1 MANEKNLTPF
11 TSEQSHDEAV
21 KNGKKGGV
29 ASGAARRR
37 KKTMRQTLN
46 AMLGAGLDIR
56 EQEFVEKVTPRLL
69 ALGINVES
77 ATYQD
82 VLLAGMMLKAIRG
95 DVRAAE
101 FIRDTGGDNP
111 HLDLKKQELK
121 LRREELRF
129 KQEQVDALSEDQK
142 KAEEDS
148 AAVKIICD
156 IPRVP
161 PAADMPPDEGGDGHA
176 GS

>member
-11 TSEQSHDEAV
+11 TSDQSHDEAV

-46 AMLGAGLDIR
+46 ALLSTGLDVS

-69 ALGINVES
+69 ALGINVED

-82 VLLAGMMLKAIRG
+82 VMLAGILLKAIRG

-101 FIRDTGGDNP
+101 FIRDTGGDSP
-111 HLDLKKQELK
+111 HLDMKKQELK
-121 LRREELRF
+121 LRKEELRF
-129 KQEQVDALSEDQK
+129 KKEQETKKTAGEASE
-142 KAEEDS
+142 AEEGQKE
-148 AAVKIICD
+148 AVHIYL
-156 IPRVP
+156 
-161 PAADMPPDEGGDGHA
+161 PDNGRGG
-176 GS
+176 

>member
-1 MANEKNLTPF
+1 MANEKNLMPF
-11 TSEQSHDEAV
+11 TSDQSHDEAV

-37 KKTMRQTLN
+37 RKTMRQTLN
-46 AMLGAGLDIR
+46 ALLGAGLDVS

-69 ALGINVES
+69 ALGINVED

-82 VLLAGMMLKAIRG
+82 VLLAGIMLKAMRG

-111 HLDLKKQELK
+111 HLELRKQELK
-121 LRREELRF
+121 LRKEELRF
-129 KQEQVDALSEDQK
+129 KKELEMK
-142 KAEEDS
+142 KAADEASGSEKGEKE
-148 AAVKIICD
+148 AVHIYL
-156 IPRVP
+156 
-161 PAADMPPDEGGDGHA
+161 PDNGRGG
-176 GS
+176 

>member
-11 TSEQSHDEAV
+11 TSDQSHDEAV

-46 AMLGAGLDIR
+46 ALLSTGLDVS

-69 ALGINVES
+69 ALGINVED

-82 VLLAGMMLKAIRG
+82 VMLAGILLKA
-95 DVRAAE
+95 VRERKGHICITSDSHSADTIVYAFPQAAE
-101 FIRDTGGDNP
+101 AARSCGFQEAWILTGKGWKAV
-111 HLDLKKQELK
+111 DLASYL
-121 LRREELRF
+121 
-129 KQEQVDALSEDQK
+129 
-142 KAEEDS
+142 
-148 AAVKIICD
+148 
-156 IPRVP
+156 P
-161 PAADMPPDEGGDGHA
+161 
-176 GS
+176 